1 MEVLTRIVQL
11 REERGWTLY
20 QLANKAGLA
29 YKTLYNWYNGDS
41 IPTIKALEAIAEAFE
56 VPLCELF
63 TTDKIFV
70 ANGASSTVTSPFA
83 VLITVFCVSP
93 LLLMTTSLSISS

>member
-1 MEVLTRIVQL
+1 MDVLTRIANL
-11 REERGWTLY
+11 REEKGWSLY
-20 QLANKAGLA
+20 QLANKAGLT

-41 IPTIKALEAIAEAFE
+41 IPTVKALEAVAEALE

-70 ANGASSTVTSPFA
+70 ADEELQE
-83 VLITVFCVSP
+83 LISKWKRLNSKQKNAIMSVINTYQ
-93 LLLMTTSLSISS
+93 

>member
-1 MEVLTRIVQL
+1 MDVLTRIANL
-11 REERGWTLY
+11 REEKGWSLY
-20 QLANKAGLA
+20 QLANKAGLT

-41 IPTIKALEAIAEAFE
+41 VPTVKALEAVAEALE

-70 ANGASSTVTSPFA
+70 ADEELQK
-83 VLITVFCVSP
+83 LISKWKRLNSKQKNAIMSVINTYQ
-93 LLLMTTSLSISS
+93 

>member
-11 REERGWTLY
+11 REERGWSLY
-20 QLANKAGLA
+20 QLASKAGLA

-41 IPTIKALEAIAEAFE
+41 VPTIKALEAVAEAFE
-56 VPLCELF
+56 VPICELF

-70 ANGASSTVTSPFA
+70 ANNELQE
-83 VLITVFCVSP
+83 LITKWKKLDVRQKDAV
-93 LLLMTTSLSISS
+93 MRVINTYQ

>member
-1 MEVLTRIVQL
+1 MDVLTRIANL
-11 REERGWTLY
+11 REEKGWSLY
-20 QLANKAGLA
+20 QLANKAGLT

-41 IPTIKALEAIAEAFE
+41 VPTVKALEAVAEALE

-70 ANGASSTVTSPFA
+70 ADEELQE
-83 VLITVFCVSP
+83 LISKWKRLNSKQKNAIMNVINTYQ
-93 LLLMTTSLSISS
+93 

>member
-1 MEVLTRIVQL
+1 MDVLTRIANL
-11 REERGWTLY
+11 REEKGWSLY
-20 QLANKAGLA
+20 QLANKAGLT

-41 IPTIKALEAIAEAFE
+41 VPTVKALEAVAEALE

-70 ANGASSTVTSPFA
+70 ADEELQE
-83 VLITVFCVSP
+83 LISKWKRLKNKKKNAIMSVINTYQ
-93 LLLMTTSLSISS
+93 

>member
-1 MEVLTRIVQL
+1 MDVLTRIANL
-11 REERGWTLY
+11 REEKCWSLY
-20 QLANKAGLA
+20 QLANKAGLT

-41 IPTIKALEAIAEAFE
+41 VPTVKALEAVAEALE

-70 ANGASSTVTSPFA
+70 ADEELQE
-83 VLITVFCVSP
+83 LISKWKRLNSKQKNAIMSVINTYQ
-93 LLLMTTSLSISS
+93 

>member
-1 MEVLTRIVQL
+1 MDVLTRIANL
-11 REERGWTLY
+11 REEKGWSLY
-20 QLANKAGLA
+20 QLANKAGLT

-41 IPTIKALEAIAEAFE
+41 VPTVKALEAVAEALE

-70 ANGASSTVTSPFA
+70 ADEELQE
-83 VLITVFCVSP
+83 LISKWKRLNSKQKNAIMSVINTYQ
-93 LLLMTTSLSISS
+93 